1 MKKALVLL
9 SGGIDSAAAL
19 SWSHRK
25 YEAVFAL
32 SFRFHHRPYREQLA
46 VYRLLQFYPAKLL
59 EISLPFLG
67 ETSGSSHPEGYIP
80 NRNMIYYSIAA
91 YYADLNQCGAIVGGH
106 TAEDSNPF
114 TDASASFLHE
124 LETLINKALLKHRIQ
139 IELPLIQMNKVDVL
153 RKAIELEV
161 PLQHT
166 WSCYQNGD
174 VPCGKCI
181 SCVERAEAFKILKLK
196 DPLLQNDHSFTEDLT
211 K

>member
-25 YEAVFAL
+25 YEALVAL
-32 SFRFHHRPYREQLA
+32 SFRFQQRPYREQLA
-46 VYRLLQFYPAKLL
+46 VYRLLQSYPAKLL
-59 EISLPFLG
+59 EVSLPFLG
-67 ETSGSSHPEGYIP
+67 ELSGPSHPEGYIP

-91 YYADLNQCGAIVGGH
+91 YYADLNQCGSIVGGH

-114 TDASASFLHE
+114 ADASASFLQE

-139 IELPLIQMNKVDVL
+139 IELPLIQMTKVDVL
-153 RKAIELEV
+153 RKAVEWQV
-161 PLQHT
+161 PLEHT

-174 VPCGKCI
+174 VPCGKCV
-181 SCVERAEAFKILKLK
+181 SCVERAEAFHALNLK
-196 DPLLQNDHSFTEDLT
+196 DPLLSKF